1 MRQFMTIFK
10 FELASYLKNKIFI
23 GITILMVL
31 LIAGALSFPRI
42 KETFHVN
49 FGESEDEYS
58 EDVLDDDL
66 GLDNNLDE
74 YDSNML
80 IFVRDETVL
89 GNEEDVEVPVSEI
102 ASILG
107 TVLLDNQVVATNDSQ
122 DTLTSMVEDG
132 VCEAAIVIHSPTSYT
147 YIVND
152 VSMYDST
159 EYIIEEVL
167 LQSYQLQT
175 MMGLGMSAEAATSV
189 MNAVVEGEVITLG
202 KNQMDNFFY
211 TYILIFGLYMAILLY
226 GQFVATSV
234 ATEKSSRAMELL
246 ITSAK
251 TNNLMFGK
259 VLGAGAAGLLQ
270 IVAILGTSF
279 IGYGLNQSYWA
290 DNFLIQSIF
299 DMPFF
304 ILIYTIIFFILGFL
318 IYSFLYGAVGSLASK
333 VEDINTSVMPIT
345 FLFIIAFFI
354 VVTGMTS
361 GNVDS
366 GIMVVASY
374 FPFTSPMAM
383 FTRIAMGN
391 VSFASIM
398 ISIVILIVSTI
409 GIGILSAK
417 IYRLGVLMY
426 GKPPKIGTMIK
437 TIIKKENN

>member
-1 MRQFMTIFK
+1 MKQFWIIFK
-10 FELASYLKNKIFI
+10 FEFSSYLKNKIFI

-31 LIAGALSFPRI
+31 LIAGALSFPRM
-42 KETFHVN
+42 KEMLN
-49 FGESEDEYS
+49 FDSGNIENEYEEDAW
-58 EDVLDDDL
+58 LDSDL
-66 GLDNNLDE
+66 DENDLDE
-74 YDSNML
+74 YYAADL
-80 IFVRDETVL
+80 ILISDETIS
-89 GNEEDVEVPVSEI
+89 GE
-102 ASILG
+102 
-107 TVLLDNQVVATNDSQ
+107 SQ
-122 DTLTSMVEDG
+122 DSLELGSDIVKNLSSLLMDKQIVSTDENQEQLTTMVEDG
-132 VCEAAIVIHSPTSYT
+132 MCAAAIIIHSPTDYT

-159 EYIIEEVL
+159 EYIIEEVM
-167 LQSYQLQT
+167 LQNYQMET
-175 MMGLGMSAEAATSV
+175 MVALGMTVEEASNV
-189 MNAVVEGEVITLG
+189 MNATITGEVITLG

-246 ITSAK
+246 ITSAR
-251 TNNLMFGK
+251 TDNLMFGK

-279 IGYGLNQSYWA
+279 LGYGLNQSYWA
-290 DNFLIQSIF
+290 ENFLIQSIF
-299 DMPFF
+299 DMPFS
-304 ILIYTIIFFILGFL
+304 ILIYTIVFFILGFL

-354 VVTGMTS
+354 VITGMTS
-361 GNVDS
+361 GNVDT
-366 GIMVVASY
+366 GIMVFASY

-391 VSFASIM
+391 VSFISIM
-398 ISIVILIVSTI
+398 ISILILVISTA

-426 GKPPKIGTMIK
+426 GKPPKIT
-437 TIIKKENN
+437 TIIKMIVRK